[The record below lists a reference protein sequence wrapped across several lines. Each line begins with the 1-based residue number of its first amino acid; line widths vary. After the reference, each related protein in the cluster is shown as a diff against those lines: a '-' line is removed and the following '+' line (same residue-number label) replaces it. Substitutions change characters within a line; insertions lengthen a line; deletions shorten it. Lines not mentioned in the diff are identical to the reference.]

1 MVGIQIY
8 VETEK
13 NEKIEMKTESG
24 SMSILLMKL
33 PIKMKKFIKR
43 VEKSGKK
50 ILSTNVVFVGGWNM
64 TVLNQFCK
72 GLDKRGVNWS
82 WEL

>member
-33 PIKMKKFIKR
+33 PIKMKKFVKKI
-43 VEKSGKK
+43 ENSGKR
-50 ILSTNVVFVGGWNM
+50 ILSTNVVFIGGWNM

>member
-13 NEKIEMKTESG
+13 NEKLEMKTESG

-33 PIKMKKFIKR
+33 PIKMKKFVKK
-43 VEKSGKK
+43 VENSGKK
-50 ILSTNVVFVGGWNM
+50 ILSTNVVFIGGWNM

>member
-1 MVGIQIY
+1 MVGIQIS

-24 SMSILLMKL
+24 SMSVLLMKL
-33 PIKMKKFIKR
+33 PVKMKKLVKN
-43 VEKSGKK
+43 VEKSGKRV
-50 ILSTNVVFVGGWNM
+50 LNTNVVFIGGWNM
-64 TVLNQFCK
+64 IVLNQFCK
-72 GLDKRGVNWS
+72 RLDKRGINWS